1 MLKIGVNTFLLTSPF
16 TSEQVDIF
24 GQFKAWGC
32 DAVEIALE
40 DASHIDAAIIKRALE
55 EYDLTCSS
63 ICAAMGPGR
72 DLRGTPAEQQAA
84 VEYITQGM
92 ELMAQIGCPV
102 MAGPMY
108 STVGRAEQTPEDQYR
123 RQWDTVVV
131 HLKQLAARADE
142 LGVKLAMEPLNRYET
157 DFINT
162 CEQAVALVDDVG
174 HQAIG
179 ILLDTY
185 HMNIEEKDSATAIR
199 KAGHRLLH
207 VHACGCDRGAP
218 GGDHINW
225 DSIRDALKE
234 VNYRGSLVIES
245 FTPAVKVV
253 AKAAS
258 IWRNFEPSREDIA
271 IKGVAFLR
279 NQFMTDF

>member
-1 MLKIGVNTFLLTSPF
+1 
-16 TSEQVDIF
+16 
-24 GQFKAWGC
+24 
-32 DAVEIALE
+32 IALE

-174 HQAIG
+174 
-179 ILLDTY
+179 
-185 HMNIEEKDSATAIR
+185 
-199 KAGHRLLH
+199 
-207 VHACGCDRGAP
+207 
-218 GGDHINW
+218 
-225 DSIRDALKE
+225 
-234 VNYRGSLVIES
+234 
-245 FTPAVKVV
+245 
-253 AKAAS
+253 
-258 IWRNFEPSREDIA
+258 
-271 IKGVAFLR
+271 
-279 NQFMTDF
+279 

>member
-16 TSEQVDIF
+16 TSEQVDLF
-24 GQFKAWGC
+24 GQFSDWGC

-40 DASHIDAAIIKRALE
+40 DAAHIDAGRIKKAL
-55 EYDLTCSS
+55 DDHGLICSS

-84 VEYITQGM
+84 VEYITSAM
-92 ELMAQIGCPV
+92 ELMAQIDCPV

-108 STVGRAEQTPEDQYR
+108 STVGRAEQTSEDQYR
-123 RQWDTVVV
+123 RQWDTVVS
-131 HLKQLAARADE
+131 HLQRLAVRAEE

-162 CEQAVALVDDVG
+162 CDQAVALVDAVD

-185 HMNIEEKDSATAIR
+185 HMNIEEKDSAAAIR

-218 GGDHINW
+218 GGDHIDWN
-225 DSIRDALKE
+225 SIREALKE

-271 IKGVAFLR
+271 IKGVSFLR
-279 NQFMTDF
+279 NHFMTGF

>member
-16 TSEQVDIF
+16 TNEQVDIF

-40 DASHIDAAIIKRALE
+40 DTDHIDAATIKRALDD
-55 EYDLTCSS
+55 YGLTCSS

-72 DLRGTPAEQQAA
+72 DLRGTPDEQKAA
-84 VEYITQGM
+84 LDYISRAM

-123 RQWDTVVV
+123 RQWDTVVS
-131 HLKQLAARADE
+131 HLKRLAARADE
-142 LGVKLAMEPLNRYET
+142 LGVKLAIEPLNRYET

-162 CEQAVALVDDVG
+162 CDQAVALVDDVG
-174 HQAIG
+174 HPSMG

-185 HMNIEEKDSATAIR
+185 HMNIEEKDSAEAIR
-199 KAGHRLLH
+199 KAGNRLLH

-218 GGDHINW
+218 GNDHIDW
-225 DSIRDALKE
+225 HSIREALSA
-234 VNYRGSLVIES
+234 VDYRGSLVIES

-258 IWRNFEPSREDIA
+258 VWRNFEPSREDIA
-271 IKGVAFLR
+271 IKGIAFLR
-279 NQFMTDF
+279 NHFMTDF

>member
-1 MLKIGVNTFLLTSPF
+1 MIKIGVNTFLLTSPF
-16 TSEQVDIF
+16 TTEQVDIF
-24 GQFKAWGC
+24 RHFKDWGC

-40 DASHIDAAIIKRALE
+40 DTAHIDANVIKKGLS
-55 EYDLTCSS
+55 EYGLACSS

-102 MAGPMY
+102 MAGPLY
-108 STVGRAEQTPEDQYR
+108 STVGRAEQTPEDQYSK
-123 RQWDTVVV
+123 QWDTVVM
-131 HLKQLAARADE
+131 HMRRLANRADD
-142 LGVKLAMEPLNRYET
+142 LGVTLAIEPLNRYET

-162 CEQAVALVDDVG
+162 ADQAVRLVDEID
-174 HQAIG
+174 HPAIG

-185 HMNIEEKDSATAIR
+185 HMNIEEKDSAAAIR
-199 KAGHRLLH
+199 KAGRRLLH

-218 GGDHINW
+218 GGDHIDW
-225 DSIRDALKE
+225 HSIRAALKE
-234 VNYRGSLVIES
+234 VDYRGSLVIES

-258 IWRNFEPSREDIA
+258 VWRDFEPSREDIA

-279 NQFMTDF
+279 NHFMTGF

>member
-1 MLKIGVNTFLLTSPF
+1 MLNIGVNTFLLTSPF

-40 DASHIDAAIIKRALE
+40 DASHMDASIIKQALE
-55 EYDLTCSS
+55 AHGLTCSS

-92 ELMAQIGCPV
+92 ELMAKIGCPV
-102 MAGPMY
+102 MVGPMY
-108 STVGRAEQTPEDQYR
+108 STVGRAEQTPEDEYR
-123 RQWDTVVV
+123 RQWDTVVA
-131 HLKQLAARADE
+131 HLRRLAARADE

-162 CEQAVALVDDVG
+162 ADQAVALVDDVG
-174 HQAIG
+174 HPAIG

-218 GGDHINW
+218 GGDHIDW
-225 DSIRDALKE
+225 DSIREALKE

-245 FTPAVKVV
+245 FTPDVKVV

-279 NQFMTDF
+279 NHFMTGS

>member
-40 DASHIDAAIIKRALE
+40 DAAHIDADIIKQALDQ
-55 EYDLTCSS
+55 YGISCSS

-72 DLRGTPAEQQAA
+72 DLRGTPEEQQAA
-84 VEYITQGM
+84 IEYITQAM

-108 STVGRAEQTPEDQYR
+108 STVGRAEQTSDDEYR
-123 RQWDTVVV
+123 RQWDTVVT
-131 HLKQLAARADE
+131 HMKQLGARAAD
-142 LGVKLAMEPLNRYET
+142 LGVKLALEPLNRYET

-162 CEQAVALVDDVG
+162 ADQVVKLVDEVDKPS
-174 HQAIG
+174 IG
-179 ILLDTY
+179 VLLDTY
-185 HMNIEEKDSATAIR
+185 HMNIEEKDSAEAIR
-199 KAGHRLLH
+199 KVGHRLLH

-218 GGDHINW
+218 GGDHIDW
-225 DSIRDALKE
+225 HRIREALKA
-234 VNYRGSLVIES
+234 VDYRGSLVIES

-279 NQFMTDF
+279 NHFATVF

>member
-16 TSEQVDIF
+16 TSEQVDLF
-24 GQFKAWGC
+24 GQFSDWGC

-40 DASHIDAAIIKRALE
+40 DAAHIDAGRIKRALDD
-55 EYDLTCSS
+55 YGLICSS

-84 VEYITQGM
+84 VEYITSAM
-92 ELMAQIGCPV
+92 ELMAQIDCPI

-108 STVGRAEQTPEDQYR
+108 STVGRAEQTSEDEYR
-123 RQWDTVVV
+123 RQWDTVVS
-131 HLKQLAARADE
+131 HLQRLAVRAEE
-142 LGVKLAMEPLNRYET
+142 LGVKLAVEPLNRYET

-162 CEQAVALVDDVG
+162 CDQAVALVDAVG

-185 HMNIEEKDSATAIR
+185 HMNIEEKDAAAAIR

-218 GGDHINW
+218 GGDHIDWN
-225 DSIRDALKE
+225 SIREALQE
-234 VNYRGSLVIES
+234 INYRGSLVIES

-271 IKGVAFLR
+271 IKGVSFLR
-279 NQFMTDF
+279 NHFMTGF

>member
-24 GQFKAWGC
+24 GQLKAWGC

-40 DASHIDAAIIKRALE
+40 DASHVDVGIVKRALDE
-55 EYDLTCSS
+55 HGLTCSS

-72 DLRGTPAEQQAA
+72 DLRGTPAEQEAA
-84 VEYITQGM
+84 FEYITQVM
-92 ELMAQIGCPV
+92 EVMAQIGCPV
-102 MAGPMY
+102 MVGPLY
-108 STVGRAEQTPEDQYR
+108 STVGRAEQTSRDEYK
-123 RQWDTVVV
+123 RQWDTVVP
-131 HLKQLAARADE
+131 HLRRLANRAGD
-142 LGVKLAMEPLNRYET
+142 LGVKLAIEPLNRYET

-162 CEQAVALVDDVG
+162 ADQAVALVDDVG
-174 HQAIG
+174 HPAVG

-185 HMNIEEKDSATAIR
+185 HMNIEEKKQAAAIR

-218 GGDHINW
+218 GGDHIDW
-225 DSIRDALKE
+225 DGIREALKE
-234 VNYRGSLVIES
+234 VNYRGSLIVES
-245 FTPAVKVV
+245 FTPAVKVI

-258 IWRNFEPSREDIA
+258 IWRDFEPSREAIA
-271 IKGVAFLR
+271 INGVAFLR
-279 NQFMTDF
+279 NHFKDGF

>member
-40 DASHIDAAIIKRALE
+40 DASHIDADIIKRALD
-55 EYDLTCSS
+55 EYGIACSS

-72 DLRGTPAEQQAA
+72 DLRGTPAEQEAA
-84 VEYITQGM
+84 VEYITQAM

-108 STVGRAEQTPEDQYR
+108 STVGRAEQTPEDEYR
-123 RQWDTVVV
+123 RQWDTVVA
-131 HLKQLAARADE
+131 HLRRLAVRADN

-162 CEQAVALVDDVG
+162 ADQAVALVDEIG
-174 HQAIG
+174 HRAVG

-185 HMNIEEKDSATAIR
+185 HMNIEEKDSAAAIR
-199 KAGHRLLH
+199 KTGNRLLH

-234 VNYRGSLVIES
+234 VHYRGSLVIES

-258 IWRNFEPSREDIA
+258 IWRDFEPSREDIA

-279 NQFMTDF
+279 NHFMTGF

>member
-16 TSEQVDIF
+16 TNAQTAIF
-24 GQFKAWGC
+24 KQFKMWGC

-40 DASHIDAAIIKRALE
+40 DAAHIDADVIRNALDE
-55 EYDLTCSS
+55 HGLSCSS

-84 VEYITQGM
+84 VEYITQAM
-92 ELMAQIGCPV
+92 ELMAKMDCPV

-108 STVGRAEQTPEDQYR
+108 SMVGRAEQTPRDQYR
-123 RQWDTVVV
+123 RQWDTVVS
-131 HLKQLAARADE
+131 HLRQLAARADG

-162 CEQAVALVDDVG
+162 SKQAVALVDEVG
-174 HQAIG
+174 HRAVG

-185 HMNIEEKDSATAIR
+185 HMNIEEKDAAAAIR
-199 KAGHRLLH
+199 TAGHRLLH

-218 GGDHINW
+218 GGDHIDW
-225 DSIRDALKE
+225 DAIRDALKE
-234 VNYRGSLVIES
+234 VNYHGSLVIES

-258 IWRNFEPSREDIA
+258 IWRDFEPSRDDIA

-279 NQFMTDF
+279 NHFMTGF

>member
-32 DAVEIALE
+32 DAVEIAVE
-40 DASHIDAAIIKRALE
+40 DAAYVDAGIIRQALDE
-55 EYDLTCSS
+55 HGLTCSS
-63 ICAAMGPGR
+63 VCAAMGPGR

-84 VEYITQGM
+84 VEYITQAM
-92 ELMAQIGCPV
+92 EFMAQIDCPV
-102 MAGPMY
+102 MVGPLY
-108 STVGRAEQTPEDQYR
+108 STVGRAEQTPRDEYR
-123 RQWDTVVV
+123 KQWDTVVP
-131 HLKQLAARADE
+131 HLQRLAVRADG
-142 LGVKLAMEPLNRYET
+142 LGVKLALEPLNRYET

-185 HMNIEEKDSATAIR
+185 HMNIEEKDSAAAIR
-199 KAGHRLLH
+199 KAAHRLLH

-218 GGDHINW
+218 GGDHIDW
-225 DSIRDALKE
+225 DSIREALKE

-245 FTPAVKVV
+245 FTPAVKVI

-258 IWRNFEPSREDIA
+258 IWRDFEPSREDIA
-271 IKGVAFLR
+271 IKGTAFLR
-279 NQFMTDF
+279 NHFMTGF

>member
-40 DASHIDAAIIKRALE
+40 DASHIDPRIIKQALSE
-55 EYDLTCSS
+55 HNITCSS

-84 VEYITQGM
+84 IEYITQVM
-92 ELMAQIGCPV
+92 EVMAQIECPV
-102 MAGPMY
+102 MVGPLY
-108 STVGRAEQTPEDQYR
+108 STVGRAEPTPKDEYR
-123 RQWDTVVV
+123 KQWDTVVS
-131 HLKQLAARADE
+131 HLQRLAARAGD
-142 LGVKLAMEPLNRYET
+142 LGVKLALEPLNRYET

-162 CEQAVALVDDVG
+162 ADQVTALVDDIG

-185 HMNIEEKDSATAIR
+185 HMNIEEKDSAAAIR

-218 GGDHINW
+218 GGDHIDW
-225 DSIRDALKE
+225 DRIRGALQE
-234 VNYRGSLVIES
+234 VNYRGNLVIES
-245 FTPAVKVV
+245 FTPAVKVI

-258 IWRNFEPSREDIA
+258 IWRDFEPSREDIA
-271 IKGVAFLR
+271 KKGVAFLR
-279 NQFMTDF
+279 NHFMTGF